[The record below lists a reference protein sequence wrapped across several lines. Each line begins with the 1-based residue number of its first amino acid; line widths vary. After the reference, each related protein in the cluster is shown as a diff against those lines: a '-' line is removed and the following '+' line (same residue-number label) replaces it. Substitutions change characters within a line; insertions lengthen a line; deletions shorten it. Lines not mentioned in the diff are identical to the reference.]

1 MGSNARGD
9 AYPPLAPRATA
20 GTVKNSPSRTA
31 GLASVLFALCACTP
45 TETSPPPSTPATVA
59 PVTPPASAS
68 DADPRVVTVPEG
80 AEEPVVD
87 SLTSTMEQA
96 LRMLQEQ
103 NHRGVIE
110 LLLDP
115 DDRERF
121 RQRGD
126 LDAIVQDFAGSEKPK
141 QLLDALEAARGV
153 EPERSED
160 GNEVTFP
167 EEGDLRRLRFRRVHG
182 RWYLRN

>member
-1 MGSNARGD
+1 MVS
-9 AYPPLAPRATA
+9 
-20 GTVKNSPSRTA
+20 
-31 GLASVLFALCACTP
+31 
-45 TETSPPPSTPATVA
+45 
-59 PVTPPASAS
+59 
-68 DADPRVVTVPEG
+68 VPEG

-87 SLTSTMEQA
+87 SLAATIEQA
-96 LRMLQEQ
+96 LRLLQER

-160 GNEVTFP
+160 GSEVTFP